1 MVVSSLSTF
10 SVCSF
15 WHSFFSIE
23 NFIFEKLF
31 TAARYLWKVTYHFS
45 IIVINWPFLAGLV
58 VHGQLDGYS
67 GCFLVASFSP
77 YYLLCVNIVIGN
89 YVGDHTQG
97 PSVRLAVV
105 SCSFLSC
112 VHLHRIFV
120 FNVFWLSSC
129 IPLPFVVCSLLK
141 H

>member
-77 YYLLCVNIVIGN
+77 CHVSDFIYFIVLIFSLSQSYSESFINILLAFSISLC
-89 YVGDHTQG
+89 Y
-97 PSVRLAVV
+97 P
-105 SCSFLSC
+105 SFLFSS
-112 VHLHRIFV
+112 
-120 FNVFWLSSC
+120 LSASNMSAM
-129 IPLPFVVCSLLK
+129 ILESLILLIVL
-141 H
+141 